1 MRSTDP
7 KLSAECRAA
16 RDLAVSSARKESLY
30 KSLIELMEKDGAAIE
45 ASEKKYFDRFDA
57 DKTITLT
64 GVVNEFLWR
73 NPHARIMLTVRNE
86 QRQADQQWVI
96 EMNTAAALARLGW
109 RSKTLTPGMLITV
122 TIHPLRDGS
131 NAGHLLTAGLPDG
144 TQMNGGRD
152 RPALLQQIRQQAA
165 AAESAI
171 AELEKKQRLLGC
183 DH

>member
-1 MRSTDP
+1 M
-7 KLSAECRAA
+7 
-16 RDLAVSSARKESLY
+16 DLAVSSARNESSY
-30 KSLIELMEKDGAAIE
+30 KSLLERMEKDRAAIE
-45 ASEKKYFDRFDA
+45 AWEKKYFDKFDA

-64 GVVNEFLWR
+64 GMVNEFQWR

-96 EMNTAAALARLGW
+96 EMNTAAGLARLGW
-109 RSKTLTPGMLITV
+109 RPKTLTPGMLITV

-152 RPALLQQIRQQAA
+152 RPGLLQEIRKRAA
-165 AAESAI
+165 AAESAV
-171 AELEKKQRLLGC
+171 AELGEKQQLLGC